1 MSSVCA
7 PESMATACEL
17 PMISSGRTVSES
29 AANAAEAVE
38 AEVEADFE
46 SAALA
51 VAAGDF
57 DLLGRVSASER
68 LPVFA

>member
-1 MSSVCA
+1 
-7 PESMATACEL
+7 
-17 PMISSGRTVSES
+17 MISSGRTVSES